1 MYSVV
6 KITEDKIYMLSDD
19 GKMYKTDIANA
30 KWNVHVGDII
40 AIHNIE
46 NEVILTKINK
56 EPEVKKKPKNHAG
69 FVNVCQKFLLPIF
82 SVLFAISL
90 IGFFVIALLP
100 HCKTYT
106 CKTNP
111 LGIDIDSTLTLS
123 GDEATIKMINPYYK
137 NEDYADIEGVDI
149 TSEYLVETFKYKIID
164 RKLYTL
170 NDDTGKYEEAGDI
183 SSTEFVIKSSGV
195 KIEYTET
202 TMLALAG
209 LSFVSFIVFFILD
222 LVCIIIVIINLKR
235 ILKTVNSE
243 EGTKV
248 SLHNTNDSESNADSN
263 IVERSKLDLG
273 GSEISSKE

>member
-30 KWNVHVGDII
+30 KWNVLVGDII

-56 EPEVKKKPKNHAG
+56 EPEVKKKSKNHAG
-69 FVNVCQKFLLPIF
+69 FVKVCQKFLLPIF

-90 IGFFVIALLP
+90 VGFFVIALLP
-100 HCKTYT
+100 HGKTYT
-106 CKTNP
+106 FKANS

-123 GDEATIKMINPYYK
+123 GNEATIKMINPYYN
-137 NEDYADIEGVDI
+137 NEDYVDIEGVDI

-183 SSTEFVIKSSGV
+183 SSTKFVIKGSGV

-202 TMLALAG
+202 TMLALAR
-209 LSFVSFIVFFILD
+209 LSFVSLIVFFILD
-222 LVCIIIVIINLKR
+222 LVCIILVIINLKR

-243 EGTKV
+243 EGAKV
-248 SLHNTNDSESNADSN
+248 SLHNTNNSESNVNSN
-263 IVERSKLDLG
+263 IVERNKLD
-273 GSEISSKE
+273 SEASETSPKE

>member
-19 GKMYKTDIANA
+19 GKIYKTDVSNA
-30 KWNVHVGDII
+30 KWNVQVGDVI

-46 NEVILTKINK
+46 NKVVLTKINK
-56 EPEVKKKPKNHAG
+56 EPEVKVKTKIQAG
-69 FVNVCQKFLLPIF
+69 FVKVCQKFLLPIF

-90 IGFFVIALLP
+90 VGFFVIALLP
-100 HCKTYT
+100 HGKTYT

-123 GDEATIKMINPYYK
+123 GDEATIKMVNPIYK
-137 NEDYADIEGVDI
+137 NEDYEDIEGFDI

-170 NDDTGKYEEAGDI
+170 NDDTGKYEDAGDI
-183 SSTEFVIKSSGV
+183 SSTEFVIKGSGV
-195 KIEYTET
+195 KIEYTEK

-222 LVCIIIVIINLKR
+222 LVCIVIVIINIKR
-235 ILKTVNSE
+235 MLKTVNSTE
-243 EGTKV
+243 DSRLSNSQITIKTEDGV
-248 SLHNTNDSESNADSN
+248 NTNMAKENKGNLKSVDSSL
-263 IVERSKLDLG
+263 K
-273 GSEISSKE
+273 